1 MIKKLLLVPLA
12 FFAGIFIY
20 MQTHGI
26 SMVTQITNL
35 PNTLGNLIQPATTF
49 LTNNPLASLIGGGG
63 ITVIGI
69 LARQFQNMKA
79 KATTA
84 IQTAQAWKSET
95 FQINAVTNKLQ
106 DELKEKQTEVN
117 TLKDQVTNLL
127 GQYTQQ
133 ITDLTSKVTDLEKR
147 NEDLQNQYN
156 LAVRTL
162 AEKAK
167 IPETKKSVA

>member
-1 MIKKLLLVPLA
+1 
-12 FFAGIFIY
+12 

-26 SMVTQITNL
+26 SIITQITNL
-35 PNTLGNLIQPATTF
+35 PNTLGNLVQPATTF

-95 FQINAVTNKLQ
+95 FQMNAVTSKILEEKKALETKVQTLQ
-106 DELKEKQTEVN
+106 EQVN
-117 TLKDQVTNLL
+117 TVP
-127 GQYTQQ
+127 QQ

-147 NEDLQNQYN
+147 NQELQSELEIARLLKKVAPNQ
-156 LAVRTL
+156 
-162 AEKAK
+162 
-167 IPETKKSVA
+167 S